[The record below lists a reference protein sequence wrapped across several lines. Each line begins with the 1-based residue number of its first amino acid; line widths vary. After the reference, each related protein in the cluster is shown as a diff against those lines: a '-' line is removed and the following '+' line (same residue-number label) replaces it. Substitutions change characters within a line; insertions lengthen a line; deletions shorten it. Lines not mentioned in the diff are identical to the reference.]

1 MRFWSSSP
9 SKHSGKEGKMQ
20 IIETTGNLFR
30 ALHRQG
36 GYTSNEERIAAIRDM
51 PRPTNVK
58 ELRSFLGLI
67 NYYSKFI
74 ANLHPMCSRLYEFIR
89 YGTKWRWSEAEESL
103 FQKLKTLLS
112 NIGAL

>member
-58 ELRSFLGLI
+58 ELRSFSWTNKLLLQI
-67 NYYSKFI
+67 HCKPTPNVQQVVRVHTVRDKVEMVRRLK
-74 ANLHPMCSRLYEFIR
+74 NHCSR
-89 YGTKWRWSEAEESL
+89 
-103 FQKLKTLLS
+103 
-112 NIGAL
+112 N